1 MLAGYWRAKHSPAHR
16 HSILAGTG
24 STGLVIWL
32 PLDPLSKLLTIEHT
46 GGAELGAG
54 GRADTGSDWAVLF
67 FTGYFTSLADAPKA
81 AAILLEGEGL
91 LAPIFMSLV
100 FTAITD
106 RAALPRDPAR
116 VSAGCRRAG
125 QRLTLD
131 TPILLTGPSQQEAGM
146 S

>member
-100 FTAITD
+100 FTAWT
-106 RAALPRDPAR
+106 
-116 VSAGCRRAG
+116 GG
-125 QRLTLD
+125 QG
-131 TPILLTGPSQQEAGM
+131 TGGQD
-146 S
+146 